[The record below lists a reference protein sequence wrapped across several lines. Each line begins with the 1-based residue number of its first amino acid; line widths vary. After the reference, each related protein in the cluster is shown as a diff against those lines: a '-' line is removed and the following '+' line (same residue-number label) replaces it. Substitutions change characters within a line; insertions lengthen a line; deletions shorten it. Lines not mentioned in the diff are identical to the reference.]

1 MVLVASG
8 YRPPSVRADKDQN
21 NNIVTKSV
29 AASSAGSSSVATV
42 VNSARAANLAAS
54 VADTVNLSVSNS
66 VSEQS
71 ISANTVTELE
81 QHEAT
86 TVSKPQITD
95 PTARVEPITAYVAV
109 EGDTVASIA
118 AKFNIS
124 DQTLRWANNLTGDT
138 VAVGATVTVPATD
151 GVVYT
156 AKDDSN
162 LADVASKYNA
172 SVDSIK
178 TANGLDDD
186 TVASGAKILIPGGVL
201 PESERPGYRTPVSRS
216 TNSGIAKPSTTYV
229 PYSAG
234 NKYAYGNCTWY
245 AYNRR
250 AQLGRTVPSNLGNAN
265 TWDDR
270 AAAAGYLVNR
280 TPAVGA
286 VIQTDAGRY
295 GHVGVVE
302 SINADGSIVIS
313 EMNYHGGPG
322 TGFGKVS
329 TRTITNPGDYK
340 YIH

>member
-1 MVLVASG
+1 MTTV
-8 YRPPSVRADKDQN
+8 D
-21 NNIVTKSV
+21 
-29 AASSAGSSSVATV
+29 AAQAI
-42 VNSARAANLAAS
+42 NLAAS
-54 VADTVNLSVSNS
+54 VADTANLSVSNS

-71 ISANTVTELE
+71 ISVSTITELE

-86 TVSKPQITD
+86 AISKPQITD
-95 PTARVEPITAYVAV
+95 PTVKVEPITSYVTI
-109 EGDTVASIA
+109 EGDTVSSIA
-118 AKFNIS
+118 AKFNVS

-138 VAVGATVTVPATD
+138 VAAGATIVVPATD

-156 AKDDSN
+156 VKDDSK
-162 LADVASKYNA
+162 LTDIADKYKS
-172 SVDSIK
+172 SVDSIMI
-178 TANGLDDD
+178 ANGLDDD
-186 TVASGAKILIPGGVL
+186 TVVSGTKILVPGGVL
-201 PESERPGYRTPVSRS
+201 PDDERPGYKKSFTPTV
-216 TNSGIAKPSTTYV
+216 AKPSATYV

-234 NKYAYGNCTWY
+234 NRYAYGNCTWY

-286 VIQTDAGRY
+286 VFQTDAGRY

-302 SINADGSIVIS
+302 GINADGSIVIS

>member
-1 MVLVASG
+1 MVLLVLVASG
-8 YRPPSVRADKDQN
+8 YRSPSVRADKNQN
-21 NNIVTKSV
+21 NNIVAKSV
-29 AASSAGSSSVATV
+29 VASTAASSITTAVD
-42 VNSARAANLAAS
+42 AAQAVNLAAS
-54 VADTVNLSVSNS
+54 VADTANLSVSNS

-71 ISANTVTELE
+71 ISVSTITELE
-81 QHEAT
+81 QHEAAT
-86 TVSKPQITD
+86 ISKPQITD
-95 PTARVEPITAYVAV
+95 PTAKVEPITSYVAI
-109 EGDTVASIA
+109 EGDTVPSIS

-138 VAVGATVTVPATD
+138 VAVGATITIPATD

-156 AKDDSN
+156 VKYDSK
-162 LADVASKYNA
+162 LTDIASKYNS
-172 SVDSIK
+172 SVDSIMI
-178 TANGLDDD
+178 ANGLDDEA
-186 TVASGAKILIPGGVL
+186 VVSGARILIPGGVL
-201 PESERPGYRTPVSRS
+201 PNDERPGYVKPFISSAV
-216 TNSGIAKPSTTYV
+216 AKPSTNYV

-250 AQLGRTVPSNLGNAN
+250 AQIGRPVPSNLGNAN

-270 AAAAGYLVNR
+270 AAAAVYLVNR
-280 TPAVGA
+280 IPAVGA